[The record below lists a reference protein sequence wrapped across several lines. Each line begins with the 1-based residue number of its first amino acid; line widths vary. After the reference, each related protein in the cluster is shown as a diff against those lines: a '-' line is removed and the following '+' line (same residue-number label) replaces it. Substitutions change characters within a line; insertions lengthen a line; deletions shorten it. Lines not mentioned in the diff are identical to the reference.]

1 MKHQKLKNKF
11 IGYMMF
17 FIVIL
22 QFTYTMGDSFE
33 LHTTTKILI
42 SFLPIVPFTLALIAF
57 TNMVKQGDEMF
68 KKILSEAF
76 ILTGY
81 ITLVWTMNLGLLQRF
96 DVIPYFS
103 IYFVF
108 FIIFITFIF
117 SYGLI
122 YKRYN

>member
-1 MKHQKLKNKF
+1 
-11 IGYMMF
+11 MMF